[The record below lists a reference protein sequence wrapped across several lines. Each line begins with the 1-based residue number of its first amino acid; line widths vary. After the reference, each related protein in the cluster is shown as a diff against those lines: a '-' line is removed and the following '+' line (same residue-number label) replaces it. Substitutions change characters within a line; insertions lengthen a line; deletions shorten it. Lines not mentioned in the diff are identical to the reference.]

1 MQSPLQEELSNFL
14 NRKISDLKG
23 VGKFFSDKVATLV
36 NGKTF
41 FYLLLHKPIQV
52 AEVKILPKLS
62 EITNGEL
69 VTIKVRVEKHYPNEQ
84 NSDKKQPYK
93 ILCYNL
99 SGYIS
104 LVFFR
109 IFPSQINQ
117 LAVGNDVL
125 ITGVVNKKYNENQM
139 VHPKKITI
147 EKNANTN
154 VNTNATTNA
163 TTNAS
168 VNGVDAK
175 NITTYQNIDRQ
186 CLYPLTNTI
195 TNQFILNQIGFLLQK
210 IKQYQYLLTQNKV
223 SFEWHNQHILRKLSI
238 PSFLEAIINLHQPR
252 NNKEIEN
259 TGSNFN
265 LAKRRLAFDELCAWQ
280 IGFLQ
285 AKHLLKNRK
294 NNEEKSGLSMVNNPD
309 IDIFIKLF
317 DDNLP
322 FNLTKQQKE
331 ICHLIAEELKTSKR
345 ILRLL
350 QGDVGSGK
358 TIVAIFATLI
368 AVLQEKQV
376 AIMVPTAVLANQHYQ
391 YFQKIINFLQ
401 DKIADKL
408 PLFKQNLTSKS
419 ISLLTS
425 NITNKKYLETT
436 EQLINNKISIVIGT
450 HAVLEDAVKFH
461 NLGLV
466 IIDEQHR
473 FGVMQR
479 VRLANKGA
487 DVSCLLLSA
496 TPIPRSLMMALY
508 QDIDVSILS
517 EKPQNR
523 PKIKTSII
531 SKAKVENL
539 CHSLRN
545 AIEKGEKIYWI
556 CPAITDN
563 SDSENNKKT
572 NNNKDLGELFYN
584 EESQYSEMANVESR
598 YLELQ
603 KYLSADLVAMI
614 HGKIKEKDKQEIMKN
629 FSDINSKARILV
641 ATTVIEVGIDVS
653 DATIVIIENAENFGL
668 AQLHQLR
675 GRVGRGTKESYCI
688 LIHKNKIGLNSR
700 KRLEILKNSNDGF
713 YIAEEDL
720 KMRGSGDIGGTK
732 QSGFPEFKI
741 ANLSE
746 DFDLLNYSGEVAK
759 NIIAVDPNLTSEA
772 YCNYRNLVNI
782 FQQSQESTKII
793 AKIIDGG

>member
-1 MQSPLQEELSNFL
+1 MQSPLQQELSNFF
-14 NRKISDLKG
+14 NRKISDLNG
-23 VGKFFSDKVATLV
+23 VGKFFSDKIATLV

-52 AEVKILPKLS
+52 AEVKIFPKLS

-84 NSDKKQPYK
+84 NSNKKQPYK

-104 LVFFR
+104 LVFFK

-117 LAVGNDVL
+117 LAVGSDVL

-147 EKNANTN
+147 EKNVNINANIN
-154 VNTNATTNA
+154 
-163 TTNAS
+163 S
-168 VNGVDAK
+168 VDAK
-175 NITTYQNIDRQ
+175 NITNYQNIDRQ

-195 TNQFILNQIGFLLQK
+195 TNQFILNQISFLLQK
-210 IKQYQYLLTQNKV
+210 IKQYQYLFTQNKV
-223 SFEWHNQHILRKLSI
+223 SVEWHNKYILRKLSI
-238 PSFLEAIINLHQPR
+238 PGFLEAIINLHQPR
-252 NNKEIEN
+252 DNKEIEN

-294 NNEEKSGLSMVNNPD
+294 NNEEKIILSTANNHD

-358 TIVAIFATLI
+358 TIVAIFTTLV

-391 YFQKIINFLQ
+391 YFQRIINFLQ

-408 PLFKQNLTSKS
+408 PSFKQKLTSKS

-425 NITNKKYLETT
+425 NITNKKYLETM
-436 EQLINNKISIVIGT
+436 EKLIKNKISIVIGT

-487 DVSCLLLSA
+487 DVSCILLSA

-545 AIEKGEKIYWI
+545 AIDKGEKIYWI

-563 SDSENNKKT
+563 SDGKNNKKT
-572 NNNKDLGELFYN
+572 NYNKDSSDNKDLGELFCT
-584 EESQYSEMANVESR
+584 EESQYSEIANVESR

-641 ATTVIEVGIDVS
+641 ATTVIEVGIDVG

-759 NIIAVDPNLTSEA
+759 NIMKVDPNLSSEA

-793 AKIIDGG
+793 DGG